1 MFSSL
6 SLAKVMQTKE
16 NTKKN
21 DQKERGLKIENSFIT
36 HVEEQV
42 EDAQVGQE
50 AMLRLIDLIVRFRQ
64 EGVVCERLLRSDG
77 FAIVDEGGNGRG
89 LFGGRQLGTVLLGQ
103 LNVGMYVQQFTH
115 LLHDRQVEVE
125 ESIPLPLFKE
135 WAQVVFI
142 IVEERTLAVC

>member
-103 LNVGMYVQQFTH
+103 PDVGVYVQQFTH
-115 LLHDRQVEVE
+115 LLHDSQVEVE